1 MWKVKRMNTARIVVP
16 TTADGTGGIAA
27 YLASRSDNPPLPAEP
42 AARWPA
48 IDALVANGEPIRAD
62 GADLMAAVLPAGIRA
77 PSLTKTL
84 TKTLK

>member
-1 MWKVKRMNTARIVVP
+1 MWKVKRMNTARIVVL

-27 YLASRSDNPPLPAEP
+27 YLANRSDNPPLPAEP
-42 AARWPA
+42 VAQLPA
-48 IDALVANGEPIRAD
+48 MDALVAKGEPIKFD

-84 TKTLK
+84 N

>member
-1 MWKVKRMNTARIVVP
+1 MWKVKRMDTARIVVL

-27 YLASRSDNPPLPAEP
+27 YLATRSDNTPLRAEP
-42 AARWPA
+42 VARLPA
-48 IDALVANGEPIRAD
+48 IDALVARGEPIRAA

-84 TKTLK
+84 K